1 MAKHPEPRNPFNLNR
16 SRSIAG
22 ECAISRSNAE
32 AIRKEANKHQK
43 IIADSYDL
51 FTPLNQCHALIMT
64 IRNKSDY
71 PSEKAKYKTEG
82 LTIPQKRATH
92 KELSRRATSLLN
104 LLTTLDIDVVND
116 LALTSSLTGSKD
128 QTAAIETIDSI
139 IQQVS
144 QLETAAAKCQ
154 QMPDQDYYPTTGS
167 TKRDLG
173 IDTATNFLLNT
184 YHQSSNRLP
193 STGSEENTSPAERFL
208 FASLKLMG
216 FRVTKEVCRK
226 LIKANISQKKQK

>member
-1 MAKHPEPRNPFNLNR
+1 MAKIPEPRNPFNLNR
-16 SRSIAG
+16 LSSIAG
-22 ECAISRSNAE
+22 ECAISRSDAK
-32 AIRKEANKHQK
+32 AIRNETNKHQK

-51 FTPLNQCHALIMT
+51 FTPLNQCHALIVT
-64 IRNKSDY
+64 IRNVSDY

-82 LTIPQKRATH
+82 LTISQKRATH
-92 KELSRRATSLLN
+92 KELSKRAASLLN

-116 LALTSSLTGSKD
+116 LVLTSALTGSKD
-128 QTAAIETIDSI
+128 QTAAIQTIESM

-144 QLETAAAKCQ
+144 QLETAATKCQ

-173 IDTATNFLLNT
+173 IDTATDFLLGT
-184 YHQSSNRLP
+184 YHQSSNRIP
-193 STGSEENTSPAERFL
+193 SAGSEENTSPAERFL

-226 LIKANISQKKQK
+226 LIKANISQIKPK